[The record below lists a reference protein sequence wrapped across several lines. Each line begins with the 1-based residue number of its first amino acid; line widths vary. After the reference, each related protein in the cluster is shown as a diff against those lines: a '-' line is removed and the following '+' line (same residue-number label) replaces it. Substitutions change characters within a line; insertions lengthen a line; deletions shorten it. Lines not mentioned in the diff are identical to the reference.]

1 VSAPD
6 DSQSGVPVRRVAVL
20 GLGLVGCGW
29 AVAFARAG
37 REVAAF
43 DASAAAVERGLAT
56 IRSRLDDFA
65 AAGLLGEPP
74 SAIQARIRPTPSL
87 PAALDGADYA
97 QESISEVLAAKR
109 EFSATVLTSLRPG
122 AVLAS
127 STSTFMASE
136 IYGGLP
142 AAARCLV
149 AHPVNPP
156 DLVPLVEVA
165 PAPFTAPDAAATTV
179 RLMRE
184 IGQSPIVLRREVQ
197 GFVLNRLQ
205 WALFA
210 EACRLVRDGYATVE
224 DVDATVRDGLGM
236 RWAFMGPFEVGDLN
250 APDGLRD
257 YVLRFG
263 PMIEQMNAAS
273 AADPV
278 RLDAALAAELHAGRR
293 SVSSA
298 DSLPARRRWRDR
310 RLMALAAHRRAA
322 EPPPSED

>member
-1 VSAPD
+1 L
-6 DSQSGVPVRRVAVL
+6 SGAEVHGGAPVRRVAVL

-37 REVAAF
+37 REVLVY
-43 DASAAAVERGLAT
+43 DADAAAIQRGLAT
-56 IRSRLDDFA
+56 VASRLEDFA
-65 AAGLLGEPP
+65 AAGLLAEPP
-74 SAIQARIRPTPSL
+74 AALLARIRPADSL
-87 PAALDGADYA
+87 AAAVAAADYV
-97 QESISEVLAAKR
+97 QESIPEVLEAKR
-109 EFSATVLTSLRPG
+109 AFAREAVGALCPH

-127 STSTFMASE
+127 STSTFMPSE
-136 IYGGLP
+136 LYGGL
-142 AAARCLV
+142 AAASQCLV

-165 PAPFTAPDAAATTV
+165 PAPFTAPRAVETTV

-184 IGQSPIVLRREVQ
+184 IGQSPILLRREIQ

-210 EACRLVRDGYATVE
+210 EACRLVRDGYASVE

-273 AADPV
+273 AANPV
-278 RLDAALAAELHAGRR
+278 RLDGALADELHAGRR
-293 SVSSA
+293 AVSPA
-298 DSLPARRRWRDR
+298 ESLPARRRWRDR
-310 RLMALAAHRRAA
+310 RLMALAAHRAAA
-322 EPPPSED
+322 ERPPGEE